1 MQFLYLEKA
10 VSDHKY
16 IKCVYCFR
24 YVFNAGH
31 DRNKGFT
38 ANRLYLHTQKQKQ
51 QCHSFSVA
59 CLPDCSSQ
67 QMSLDTVVL
76 YMSAAHKICI

>member
-24 YVFNAGH
+24 YVLMQDMIEIKVLLPTGCIYIH
-31 DRNKGFT
+31 KNKNSNVIPF
-38 ANRLYLHTQKQKQ
+38 Q
-51 QCHSFSVA
+51 
-59 CLPDCSSQ
+59 
-67 QMSLDTVVL
+67 
-76 YMSAAHKICI
+76 